1 MYELNLI
8 SNSGNTEGIWIS
20 DYVCSIFVS
29 RRMAEFIIE
38 FINNCKFEEP
48 GYFEVFSFL
57 LMSYLET
64 NGISITDGTETVII
78 DENELQA
85 FSNELKE
92 ILHFNIPDIFN
103 LNLEE
108 AKSGVVDNG

>member
-1 MYELNLI
+1 MYELNII
-8 SNSGNTEGIWIS
+8 SNSGNTQGIWIS
-20 DYVCSIFVS
+20 DNVCSVFVS

-38 FINNCKFEEP
+38 FINNCKFEKP

-57 LMSYLET
+57 LISELET

-92 ILHFNIPDIFN
+92 ILQFNIPDIFSMS
-103 LNLEE
+103 LEQIE
-108 AKSGVVDNG
+108 SGSVDNG